1 MPCASDEEI
10 RQMANARHTPYTTPA
25 ATFTITP
32 EMTMDQT
39 CTICK
44 SAIYKMPV
52 NDISRLRYAS
62 SASSSPLRSRG
73 MISGIVCRTTR

>member
-32 EMTMDQT
+32 EMTIDQT
-39 CTICK
+39 CTIC
-44 SAIYKMPV
+44 SRAMHKMPV
-52 NDISRLRYAS
+52 NDISRSRYAS
-62 SASSSPLRSRG
+62 SASSSPDCRSG
-73 MISGIVCRTTR
+73 MISGIVCFTTV